1 MGKRFR
7 NLLLVAAI
15 LLIIVWVLLPLYFLV
30 VTSITPEEARTPGL
44 LPPPHLS
51 LEHYQRVL
59 LGRNTL
65 WPFLLNSTLV
75 GLGTVGIVLFLALPA
90 AYALAR
96 WKTLLS
102 RLLYTGFFWLRM
114 LPPISLTIPFYLIFS
129 RAGLLDTRLGLTLAL
144 VPLNI
149 PMAVWILAG
158 FMGSVPRELEEAA
171 WIDGASFFGTFTR
184 IVLPLTVNGV
194 IATGIFIFLEAYTHY
209 LLALVLTNVNAA
221 PLTIFIAGQQTD
233 YRFLIGPMLSAAFV
247 GTLPMIVLYT
257 ISLKHLRRM
266 AFTGGMTF

>member
-1 MGKRFR
+1 MARHFR
-7 NLLLVAAI
+7 SLILAAAVLSI
-15 LLIIVWVLLPLYFLV
+15 LVWVLTPLYFLV
-30 VTSITPEEARTPGL
+30 VASLTPEGAQTPGL
-44 LPPPHLS
+44 KLPSAFS
-51 LEHYQRVL
+51 LEHYRRVL
-59 LGRNTL
+59 QGTNSL
-65 WPFLLNSTLV
+65 WPFMFNSTAV
-75 GLGTVGIVLFLALPA
+75 GLGVVLSVLAFALPG

-96 WKTLLS
+96 WKALLS

-129 RAGLLDTRLGLTLAL
+129 KAGLLDTRTGLILAL

-158 FMGSVPRELEEAA
+158 FLGSVPRELEEAA
-171 WIDGASFFGTFTR
+171 WIDGASFSGTLTR
-184 IVLPLTVNGV
+184 IVLPVTINGI
-194 IATGIFIFLEAYTHY
+194 IATGIFLFLEAYTHY
-209 LLALVLTNVNAA
+209 LLALVVTNVNAA

-257 ISLKHLRRM
+257 ISLKHLKRM
-266 AFTGGMTF
+266 ALAGGMTF